1 MRCKNCGWPNKPN
14 ETNCVKCGTPLT
26 AEDDSDLSLGNVSD
40 ARSNG
45 ALNETVREE
54 DVFGSRNSPQNSNS
68 NQETVAESEEANKP
82 CPKCGYP
89 LRPGTEKCPHC
100 K

>member
-1 MRCKNCGWPNKPN
+1 M
-14 ETNCVKCGTPLT
+14 T